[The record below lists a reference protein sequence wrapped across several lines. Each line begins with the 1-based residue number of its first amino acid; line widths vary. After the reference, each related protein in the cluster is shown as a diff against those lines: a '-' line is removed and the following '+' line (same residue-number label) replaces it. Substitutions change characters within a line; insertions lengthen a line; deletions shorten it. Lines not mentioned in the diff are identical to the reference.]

1 MRIRHKYS
9 LILITTIFMA
19 HINTDTMVRETQDLL
34 SEYSSARAEW
44 AKNAVEDNEFRNGK
58 QWTDKQIKA
67 LRRRNQE
74 PLVVNVIHS
83 AVEQAKAM
91 MSTNKPKFQ
100 STGRESSDVKAGK
113 TFSDILTWIWDNS
126 NGNTVLKQAIDDY
139 YVMGMGVLYTYMD
152 MNADFGKGEVMLSA
166 VNPLDVYFD
175 PQCQDPF
182 ARDCSNIIVAKKV
195 LESQV
200 IASYPDF
207 AQEIASAEQTSY
219 ISNIESTRGLLNNEL
234 TSRSDLSLLSEY
246 ADKDRE
252 LELIERFYK
261 VSISMTRIFDPQ
273 SNDERILSEED
284 LESYAKEPAFI
295 VEDVN
300 GTRAVTEK
308 NQVQQLIDM
317 YTEYGET
324 YHMMIDPVTGQ
335 QYPMKGEE
343 HIPEEGANPSGI
355 VNPSNPQSQPIPDS
369 TVRLEPVEKGFLIE
383 QGAIQSYNI
392 SVDRIQQCVLVGDV
406 KLYSATLPIE
416 EYPIVP
422 IMNGFNRNPYPLSDV
437 RKVRGIQEYIN
448 KVRSLIVAHASSS
461 TNVKLLIPR
470 GSMDKRK
477 LEEEW
482 AKAGTAVIEFD
493 PELGQPIV
501 ASPIPLP
508 NELYKNEADAKA
520 DVERILGIY
529 ALMQGDQGAAPQT
542 YKGTIALDEFGQR
555 RIKSKKDDVESSINE
570 LAKRVVQ
577 MVQAVYTDQKLIRL
591 LQPNSAPREVQ
602 LNQPIYD
609 EVTGEFL
616 GRINDITVG
625 RYDIVMVSGSTLPSN
640 RWARFEYYMQLY
652 QQGLIDQVE
661 VLKQTDV
668 ADMEGVMERQ
678 SQIAQMNGTIQQQEE
693 TIKNLQ
699 GDLQTA
705 QRESLHDRKRVEVK
719 EFETRIAKLEAKIEA
734 ATKLYETR
742 ASDELKK
749 LKEALSMPDNKQRQL
764 NEGLLGLDSVNA
776 EISN

>member
-1 MRIRHKYS
+1 MRIS
-9 LILITTIFMA
+9 QLITLAVLSITLMPHNDNI
-19 HINTDTMVRETQDLL
+19 VQETHDLL
-34 SEYSSARAEW
+34 SEYSSARADW
-44 AKNAVEDNEFRNGK
+44 ATHAVEDNEFRNGK

-83 AVEQAKAM
+83 AVEQAKAL

-113 TFSDILTWIWDNS
+113 IFSDIMTWVWDNS

-139 YVMGMGVLYTYMD
+139 YVMGMGVLYAYAD
-152 MNADFGKGEVMLSA
+152 VNADFGKGEVMLSA
-166 VNPLDVYFD
+166 VNPLNVYFD

-182 ARDCSNIIVAKKV
+182 ARDSSNIIVAKKV
-195 LESQV
+195 MESQ
-200 IASYPDF
+200 IKASYPEFEDLIKT
-207 AQEIASAEQTSY
+207 AKQTNY
-219 ISNIESTRGLLNNEL
+219 ISEVSSNRGLLHNE
-234 TSRSDLSLLSEY
+234 TSSRADLSLLSEY

-252 LELIERFYK
+252 LELVERFYK
-261 VSISMTRIFDPQ
+261 TSIMMYRVFDPQ
-273 SNDERILSEED
+273 VNDEKVMTDED
-284 LESYAKEPAFI
+284 YEHFLKQPGFI
-295 VEDVN
+295 IEN
-300 GTRAVTEK
+300 IEGKKAVTQKEE
-308 NQVQQLIDM
+308 VEFYIDM

-324 YHMMIDPVTGQ
+324 YHMMVDQTTGQ
-335 QYPMKGEE
+335 QYPMKGEA
-343 HIPEEGANPSGI
+343 HSAEEGGNPSGI
-355 VNPSNPQSQPIPDS
+355 VNPQMGGVSVPDS
-369 TVRLEPVEKGFLIE
+369 TIRLTPVEKRELVAKGY
-383 QGAIQSYNI
+383 IQSYQV
-392 SVDRIQQCVLVGDV
+392 SVTRIQQCVMVGDV
-406 KLYSATLPIE
+406 KLFSYMLPID

-555 RIKSKKDDVESSINE
+555 RIKSKKDDVESSIN
-570 LAKRVVQ
+570 Q
-577 MVQAVYTDQKLIRL
+577 MGKIVIQLVQAVYTDQKIIRL

-602 LNQPIYD
+602 INQPIYD
-609 EVTGEFL
+609 EINGQFL

-625 RYDIVMVSGSTLPSN
+625 KYDIIMVSGSTLPSN

-652 QQGLIDQVE
+652 QQGLIDQLE

-678 SQIAQMNGTIQQQEE
+678 SQLSQMQGTIQQQEK

-719 EFETRIAKLEAKIEA
+719 EFETRIAKMEAKIEA

-749 LKEALSMPDNKQRQL
+749 LKEALSLPENKVRQR

-776 EISN
+776 ELSN